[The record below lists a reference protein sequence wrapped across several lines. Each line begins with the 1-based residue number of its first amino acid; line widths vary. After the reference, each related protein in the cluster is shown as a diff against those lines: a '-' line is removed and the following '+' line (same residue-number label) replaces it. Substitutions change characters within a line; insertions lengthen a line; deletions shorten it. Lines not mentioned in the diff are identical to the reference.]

1 MTAALV
7 TTVLLLVCVVGVV
20 LLWPASGGASGG
32 GGDRVGGRGRVGG
45 PGDPG
50 GARRG
55 RHGESGRGSWH
66 ARGRWR
72 RGGTE
77 GPPAAAVGATAT
89 EVADALTL
97 LGLALRS
104 GCGPVEAL
112 EDVSARLEG
121 AVGRQLRAVA
131 AAHRWG
137 LDPDAC
143 WRYAPAV
150 WSPAA
155 LAWQAA
161 LTAGVSPAAL
171 VERAADVVRDGESRR
186 VEAALARAGVLLV
199 LPLGA
204 CFLPGFVAT
213 TVVPV
218 VLHLLH
224 GFAGLP

>member
-1 MTAALV
+1 MTGTVVALLVGLAVVLWLDPGTRSRATGTAAR
-7 TTVLLLVCVVGVV
+7 
-20 LLWPASGGASGG
+20 A
-32 GGDRVGGRGRVGG
+32 
-45 PGDPG
+45 
-50 GARRG
+50 ARRRSPTWG
-55 RHGESGRGSWH
+55 DVS
-66 ARGRWR
+66 
-72 RGGTE
+72 
-77 GPPAAAVGATAT
+77 GATTA

-112 EDVSARLEG
+112 EDVATRVPG
-121 AVGRQLRAVA
+121 PAGRQLASVA

-137 LDPDAC
+137 LETADC

-150 WSPAA
+150 WEPAA

-161 LTAGVSPAAL
+161 LIAGVSPAAL
-171 VERAADVVRDGESRR
+171 VEHAAEVLRDVEGRR
-186 VEAALARAGVLLV
+186 VEASLARAGVLLV

-218 VLHLLH
+218 VAHLLR
-224 GFAGLP
+224 GFAGAT

>member
-1 MTAALV
+1 MSILVGALV
-7 TTVLLLVCVVGVV
+7 AAAI
-20 LLWPASGGASGG
+20 LLWP
-32 GGDRVGGRGRVGG
+32 RTELL
-45 PGDPG
+45 P
-50 GARRG
+50 GARAPADALV
-55 RHGESGRGSWH
+55 
-66 ARGRWR
+66 ARTADPRVADSR
-72 RGGTE
+72 
-77 GPPAAAVGATAT
+77 GATPS

-112 EDVSARLEG
+112 EDVAARVHGSAG
-121 AVGRQLRAVA
+121 AQLLAVA

-137 LDPDAC
+137 LDPAAC
-143 WRYAPAV
+143 WRYAPPV

-171 VERAADVVRDGESRR
+171 VERAADVLRDEEARR
-186 VEAALARAGVLLV
+186 VETALARAGVLLV
-199 LPLGA
+199 LPLGV

-218 VLHLLH
+218 VAHLLA
-224 GFAGLP
+224 GFAGGM